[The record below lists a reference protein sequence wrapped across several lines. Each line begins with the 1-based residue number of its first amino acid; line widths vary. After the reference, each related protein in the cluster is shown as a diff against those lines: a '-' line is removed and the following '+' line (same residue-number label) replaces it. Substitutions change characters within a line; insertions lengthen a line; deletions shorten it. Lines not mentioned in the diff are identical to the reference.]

1 MASRRL
7 GMFGVEPSEIVDER
21 NEDGVAAL
29 LRRRREELGRDIATV
44 ARQLRIR
51 AIYIQAIEE
60 GRLQDLPGTA
70 YAVGFVRAYADYLGL
85 DGNSIVS
92 DYRDELA
99 RRSRQNQLIWP
110 VDQVEH
116 KHFPGSI
123 ILVVSLLVAV
133 ALYGGWYFA
142 SQPGGTGIDLID
154 QVPEFMKKQS
164 GETAEEA
171 PAESGAVTESNTPTT
186 AQAATTAPEAPASTT
201 SATETATA
209 PATTIPMTPAPA
221 TPTTADAAMTSA
233 TPSAAPATSAPATP
247 MPAATATTSE
257 PAPASQM
264 SATAAAGTIAGT
276 TPSEPATTQPVAPAS
291 PATTTDAATTG
302 AAPAAAAEPT
312 TQTAATDAAAV
323 TDGDAT
329 TTADNVAVDPAAPAN
344 RIVLRASK
352 DSWVEI
358 FDADQKVV
366 LQRIL
371 RAGESYAVPDQAG
384 LVMNTGN
391 AGGLVI
397 ELDGRAQP
405 SLGSVGVV
413 KRGIKLEPGALVAP

>member
-1 MASRRL
+1 MASRRI
-7 GMFGVEPSEIVDER
+7 GMFGVEPSEFVDDR
-21 NEDGVAAL
+21 KEDGVAAL
-29 LRRRREELGRDIATV
+29 LRRRREELGRDVAAV

-110 VDQVEH
+110 VDQVEQ

-123 ILVVSLLVAV
+123 ILVVSLVLAV
-133 ALYGGWYFA
+133 AISGGWYFA

-164 GETAEEA
+164 GDPVADEPAAVEPAGDQSSVPAGDTAATSTAEA
-171 PAESGAVTESNTPTT
+171 TPPIVTTVPAASATATSGSTPSS
-186 AQAATTAPEAPASTT
+186 AQAASELALPPVAPETPIASTAPAAISEVPADTAASTVPAVPPEVATGSTDAT
-201 SATETATA
+201 SSGSSAVLPATTPDTAELAATGSAASPAPTAATGTEDLGAEVPTADATQTATA
-209 PATTIPMTPAPA
+209 
-221 TPTTADAAMTSA
+221 
-233 TPSAAPATSAPATP
+233 
-247 MPAATATTSE
+247 
-257 PAPASQM
+257 
-264 SATAAAGTIAGT
+264 
-276 TPSEPATTQPVAPAS
+276 
-291 PATTTDAATTG
+291 
-302 AAPAAAAEPT
+302 
-312 TQTAATDAAAV
+312 
-323 TDGDAT
+323 
-329 TTADNVAVDPAAPAN
+329 DPAQPAMDGALENGTGN
-344 RIVLRASK
+344 RIVLRAAK

-358 FDADQKVV
+358 FDAEQKVV

-371 RAGESYAVPDQAG
+371 RAGETYAVPDQEG

-397 ELDGRAQP
+397 EVNGRAQP
-405 SLGSVGVV
+405 SLGSIGVV
-413 KRGIKLEPGALVAP
+413 KRGINLSPSALIQ

>member
-1 MASRRL
+1 MAFSLGHGMDGGNQDRYMASRRI
-7 GMFGVEPSEIVDER
+7 GMFGVEPSELLDDK

-29 LRRRREELGRDIATV
+29 LRRRREELSRDITTV

-51 AIYIQAIEE
+51 AVYIQAIED

-116 KHFPGSI
+116 KHFPGGI
-123 ILVVSLLVAV
+123 ILIVSLVLAV
-133 ALYGGWYFA
+133 VLYGGWYFA

-154 QVPEFMKKQS
+154 KVPELMKQQ
-164 GETAEEA
+164 GEEAA
-171 PAESGAVTESNTPTT
+171 PAEQGSAVPTEAASGTTSIAGAETGTPAATPAAT
-186 AQAATTAPEAPASTT
+186 PSSAQASSPAVSDPAPAVVPEANVVSAPVESPAIPLAPVASEPGV
-201 SATETATA
+201 AVDATA
-209 PATTIPMTPAPA
+209 PFAP
-221 TPTTADAAMTSA
+221 T
-233 TPSAAPATSAPATP
+233 AAPDTAGDVAAVTAPLPAGSPAAPLTGDSESAPV
-247 MPAATATTSE
+247 E
-257 PAPASQM
+257 APSPG
-264 SATAAAGTIAGT
+264 TENLAAANAD
-276 TPSEPATTQPVAPAS
+276 PV
-291 PATTTDAATTG
+291 
-302 AAPAAAAEPT
+302 AAEPER
-312 TQTAATDAAAV
+312 
-323 TDGDAT
+323 
-329 TTADNVAVDPAAPAN
+329 

-358 FDADQKVV
+358 FDAQQEVI

-371 RAGESYAVPDQAG
+371 RAGETYAVPDLPG
-384 LVMNTGN
+384 LIMNTGN

-397 ELDGRAQP
+397 EVDGRAQP
-405 SLGSVGVV
+405 SLGSIGVV
-413 KRGIKLEPGALVAP
+413 KRGVALDPELLSAQ